1 MGSVARQGLR
11 EKLFAFGGF
20 VTAWD
25 VISAQGAAWKEN
37 RKKAVDYNEFSTFST
52 DFSTGVFHNGISLWK
67 SRKDDI
73 IFLQRNRPKATF

>member
-1 MGSVARQGLR
+1 MGPVARQGPR

-25 VISAQGAAWKEN
+25 VISAQGTAWKEK

-52 DFSTGVFHNGISLWK
+52 DFSTAGYPQFHIPVEKESML
-67 SRKDDI
+67 
-73 IFLQRNRPKATF
+73 T